1 MADRMDNLLSQMGT
15 GKWHIFHYLTV
26 CYSVSFP
33 SPHALGSAFL
43 APRQDHTCVAPLGAE
58 ENSFDSADKGSCY
71 YSSRGENGT
80 FTQKACTEWIFD
92 NTTFTHT
99 ITSEFGLVCEKE
111 YLRATYQS
119 MYMLG
124 VLVGSPIN
132 GLLADRYG
140 RKTVFVTG
148 AALFALMAI
157 VSSWMPN
164 ISSILLFRF
173 LLGTMHPTLLKT
185 GYILAVEIT
194 DPKLRSLVGVIYFLP
209 WALGTMAWG
218 GLAYLVRSWRW
229 LQFCAS
235 LPCLLLM
242 PVLWFVDESPRW
254 LSVRGQHER
263 ALEVIKK
270 AARWNK
276 TVIPSDE
283 ELMCIFKESQDKVKV
298 EEVKEDEK
306 EHSLKTVFQDFI
318 KATFILYRTPRLCF
332 VSAIMHL
339 DFFVFGMV
347 YFGLALS
354 GSNFKSDAFVYMVL
368 MGLMEVPGC
377 TIMGALISRFGRKIP
392 ICLSLLV
399 TGVVLLG
406 LPFLPSEI
414 QWLVVAFA
422 MLGKMTITMSFQ
434 AGNLFGSELFPTE
447 VRTRG
452 LSTSFMLSR
461 VGSSISP
468 FITEFLGV
476 AYPWAPSVIFG
487 ASAIVAG
494 IATLTLW
501 ETLHMALPDTVM
513 QMESKDFKVPER
525 FLPFKIASRERGKNS
540 DVVCKEESVPLK
552 MKHENL

>member
-1 MADRMDNLLSQMGT
+1 M
-15 GKWHIFHYLTV
+15 KI
-26 CYSVSFP
+26 
-33 SPHALGSAFL
+33 ALMV
-43 APRQDHTCVAPLGAE
+43 QIC
-58 ENSFDSADKGSCY
+58 
-71 YSSRGENGT
+71 ENGT
-80 FTQKACTEWIFD
+80 SIQNKCTEWMFD

-132 GLLADRYG
+132 GLVADRHG
-140 RKTVFVTG
+140 RKKVFVTG
-148 AALFALMAI
+148 AALFAVMAI

-164 ISSILLFRF
+164 VSSILAFRF

-194 DPKLRSLVGVIYFLP
+194 DPKLRSVVGVIFFLP

-229 LQFCAS
+229 LQLCAS
-235 LPCLLLM
+235 LPCLLII
-242 PVLWFVDESPRW
+242 PALWFVDESPRW
-254 LSVRGQHER
+254 LSVRGQHGR
-263 ALEVIKK
+263 ALEVIKR

-276 TVIPSDE
+276 TVIPSDD
-283 ELMCIFKESQDKVKV
+283 ELMLIFKESQDKVKV
-298 EEVKEDEK
+298 AEEKKVEK
-306 EHSLKTVFQDFI
+306 EHSLKVMFMDFI
-318 KATFILYRTPRLCF
+318 KTAFILYRTPRLCF

-377 TIMGALISRFGRKIP
+377 TFMGGLISRFGRRIP
-392 ICLSLLV
+392 ICLSLLL
-399 TGVVLLG
+399 TGLVLLV

-414 QWLVVAFA
+414 QWLVVTFA
-422 MLGKMTITMSFQ
+422 MVGKMTITMAFQ

-468 FITEFLGV
+468 FITEYLGV

-494 IATLTLW
+494 IATLTVW
-501 ETLHMALPDTVM
+501 ETIDMALPDTVA
-513 QMESKDFKVPER
+513 QMESKDFKVPKR
-525 FLPFKIASRERGKNS
+525 LTFKVGPREKLGITEAVS
-540 DVVCKEESVPLK
+540 KEESLPLK
-552 MKHENL
+552 SKTEHL